1 MEMYWPLCPFSI
13 STESGFSRTWAKS
26 ASLDA
31 WNWGRKARTL
41 ESTGWAGKMGQSHDL
56 LAANRV
62 KQINSPSLSGTT
74 CGRLGKGFKDFMG
87 VLS

>member
-13 STESGFSRTWAKS
+13 STESGFSRAWAKS

-56 LAANRV
+56 LAANSEADQLTITFRD
-62 KQINSPSLSGTT
+62 NMRPAW
-74 CGRLGKGFKDFMG
+74 
-87 VLS
+87 